1 MKYPGNFTDGTIKKH
16 VRAQKPHTTQS
27 GKEEPV
33 ATIGAV
39 IDYIRA
45 HTSNTGK
52 VKLQKL
58 LYYSHVWA
66 LVWSGE
72 PLTGEKFYAWKM
84 GPVIPTVWQNEHLPG
99 DCSQLTD
106 NEKKI
111 IESVLDHYGTM
122 TGKALSELAHSEK
135 PWKTA
140 RIGYMPDDSSNVPL
154 DELTEI
160 KYYSSLPADRRP
172 AAPVLAPTAAPG
184 EHFRAALAAVG
195 RLGPALELLKDR

>member
-1 MKYPGNFTDGTIKKH
+1 
-16 VRAQKPHTTQS
+16 
-27 GKEEPV
+27 
-33 ATIGAV
+33 
-39 IDYIRA
+39 
-45 HTSNTGK
+45 
-52 VKLQKL
+52 
-58 LYYSHVWA
+58 
-66 LVWSGE
+66 
-72 PLTGEKFYAWKM
+72 
-84 GPVIPTVWQNEHLPG
+84 
-99 DCSQLTD
+99 
-106 NEKKI
+106 
-111 IESVLDHYGTM
+111 M

-172 AAPVLAPTAAPG
+172 AAPILAPTAAPG

>member
-1 MKYPGNFTDGTIKKH
+1 
-16 VRAQKPHTTQS
+16 
-27 GKEEPV
+27 
-33 ATIGAV
+33 
-39 IDYIRA
+39 
-45 HTSNTGK
+45 
-52 VKLQKL
+52 
-58 LYYSHVWA
+58 
-66 LVWSGE
+66 
-72 PLTGEKFYAWKM
+72 M

-172 AAPVLAPTAAPG
+172 AAPILAPTAAPG